1 MTRTPAC
8 FSLKTFVT
16 VYVQASIEDGM
27 MSHMT
32 QIIVYVAT
40 SALAL
45 LIANEI
51 IPGLTID
58 TWQTAV
64 FAAVVLG
71 VLNSFVKPILILLT
85 LPITLITLGLF
96 ILVINVLL
104 FMTAAWLLPGFA
116 VAGFVP
122 AALGT
127 ILVSVVHLF
136 VGKTQKAD

>member
-1 MTRTPAC
+1 MTR
-8 FSLKTFVT
+8 
-16 VYVQASIEDGM
+16 
-27 MSHMT
+27 
-32 QIIVYVAT
+32 IIVYVAT

-71 VLNSFVKPILILLT
+71 VLNSFVKPVLVLLT
-85 LPITLITLGLF
+85 LPITIITLGLF

-104 FMTAAWLLPGFA
+104 FMVAAWLLPGFT
-116 VAGFVP
+116 VVGFVP
-122 AALGT
+122 AVLGT
-127 ILVSVVHLF
+127 LLVSVVHLF
-136 VGKTQKAD
+136 VGKMQQAD

>member
-1 MTRTPAC
+1 MTR
-8 FSLKTFVT
+8 
-16 VYVQASIEDGM
+16 
-27 MSHMT
+27 
-32 QIIVYVAT
+32 IIVYIAT

-71 VLNSFVKPILILLT
+71 VLNSFVKPILVLLT

-96 ILVINVLL
+96 ILVINVVL
-104 FMTAAWLLPGFA
+104 FMVAAWLLPGFT

-136 VGKTQKAD
+136 VGKAQKAD